1 MDFIIKLNLKKE
13 IGNKYQLTIN
23 LQNNIRFT
31 KSFVSKEDLFIL
43 LIENV

>member
-13 IGNKYQLTIN
+13 IENKYQLTIN

-31 KSFVSKEDLFIL
+31 MSFVSKEDLFIL